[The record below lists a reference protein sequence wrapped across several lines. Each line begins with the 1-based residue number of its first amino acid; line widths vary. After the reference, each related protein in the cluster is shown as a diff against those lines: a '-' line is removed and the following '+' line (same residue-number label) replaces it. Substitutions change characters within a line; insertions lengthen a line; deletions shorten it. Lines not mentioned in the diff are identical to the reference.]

1 MIDWRNKTT
10 NPQHVGVTV
19 AKGRRSN
26 FDGVWPPESKPAGK
40 PASKPADPAF
50 KNALRQRP
58 MRIGLRSHRRP
69 MTLSGGDVGDG
80 VHLQVAT
87 AIDVVGDQG
96 TAA

>member
-19 AKGRRSN
+19 AKGHRSN
-26 FDGVWPPESKPAGK
+26 FDGIWPPGSKPAGK

-58 MRIGLRSHRRP
+58 MRIGLRYI
-69 MTLSGGDVGDG
+69 GDR
-80 VHLQVAT
+80 
-87 AIDVVGDQG
+87 
-96 TAA
+96 

>member
-1 MIDWRNKTT
+1 MMDWRNETT

-26 FDGVWPPESKPAGK
+26 FDGVWPPQYKSASK

-58 MRIGLRSHRRP
+58 MRIGLRSI
-69 MTLSGGDVGDG
+69 GD
-80 VHLQVAT
+80 
-87 AIDVVGDQG
+87 
-96 TAA
+96 